1 MKAGFVIS
9 LCLPD
14 HNDDDDDDVS
24 DEFPKHPVSDFL
36 LPDIRQKYLFLVPGP
51 EISLGLAMFVFS

>member
-14 HNDDDDDDVS
+14 DNNDDDDVS

-36 LPDIRQKYLFLVPGP
+36 LPDIRQKYLFLVQVQRF
-51 EISLGLAMFVFS
+51 L

>member
-14 HNDDDDDDVS
+14 NNDDDVS

-36 LPDIRQKYLFLVPGP
+36 LPDIRQKYLFLVQVQRF
-51 EISLGLAMFVFS
+51 L